1 MISIPIMKKPDNLE
15 KLRKYLKENGKGFTL
30 EREEMLKVILSMKGT
45 YSAEDFY
52 KAAFKKK
59 AVCDKGTV
67 SRALPIFTDAG
78 FVKVKH
84 LPNGRKVYE
93 TQH

>member
-1 MISIPIMKKPDNLE
+1 MKKLPPLE
-15 KLRKYLKENGKGFTL
+15 KLRNYLKENGKGFTL

-59 AVCDKGTV
+59 AIHDRSTAY
-67 SRALPIFTDAG
+67 RALSIFTDAG
-78 FVKVKH
+78 FVEVSR
-84 LPNGRKVYE
+84 LPNGRKSYK
-93 TQH
+93 TKH

>member
-1 MISIPIMKKPDNLE
+1 MISIPIMKKVDNLE

-45 YSAEDFY
+45 YSAEEFY
-52 KAAFKKK
+52 QAAFKKK

-67 SRALPIFTDAG
+67 SRALPIFTNAG
-78 FVKVKH
+78 FIEVSR
-84 LPNGRKVYE
+84 LPNGRKGYE
-93 TQH
+93 TKH

>member
-1 MISIPIMKKPDNLE
+1 MKKLPPLE
-15 KLRKYLKENGKGFTL
+15 KLRNYLKENGKGFTL

-59 AVCDKGTV
+59 AIHDKSTAY
-67 SRALPIFTDAG
+67 RALSIFADAG
-78 FVKVKH
+78 FIEVSR
-84 LPNGRKVYE
+84 LPNGRKRYK
-93 TQH
+93 TKH

>member
-1 MISIPIMKKPDNLE
+1 MKKLPPFE
-15 KLRKYLKENGKGFTL
+15 KLRSYLKENGKGFTL

-59 AVCDKGTV
+59 AIHDRSTV
-67 SRALPIFTDAG
+67 YRGLSIFADAG
-78 FVKVKH
+78 FVEVSR
-84 LPNGRKVYE
+84 LPNGRKDYE
-93 TQH
+93 TKH

>member
-1 MISIPIMKKPDNLE
+1 MKKLPPLE
-15 KLRKYLKENGKGFTL
+15 KLRNYLKENGKGFTL

-52 KAAFKKK
+52 QAAFKEK
-59 AVCDKGTV
+59 AIHDKSTAY
-67 SRALPIFTDAG
+67 RALSIFADAG
-78 FVKVKH
+78 FVKVKR

-93 TQH
+93 TCIDFN